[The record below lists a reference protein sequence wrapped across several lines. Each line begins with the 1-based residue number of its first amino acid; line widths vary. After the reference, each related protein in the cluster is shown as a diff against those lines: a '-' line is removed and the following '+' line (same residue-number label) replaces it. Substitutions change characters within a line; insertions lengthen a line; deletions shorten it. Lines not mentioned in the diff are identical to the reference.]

1 MKATD
6 FLLCLIDASGGAIR
20 GRTLLQKTAYFVAQ
34 QVGFGKRLDFI
45 PHFYGPFSPTVD
57 EALGKLSAFGF
68 VDEGTTGFGA
78 VNRSGFE
85 VRRHDYALTDDGSQ
99 IVEAIKR
106 NEPEAYQNIRDA
118 VQRIRG
124 AGDPDYLELSIAAK
138 TYLILKRKGRPL
150 TADEVRSAAR
160 ELNWEITE
168 QSIQKAVGLLEKL
181 GFVQTT

>member
-1 MKATD
+1 
-6 FLLCLIDASGGAIR
+6 
-20 GRTLLQKTAYFVAQ
+20 
-34 QVGFGKRLDFI
+34 
-45 PHFYGPFSPTVD
+45 
-57 EALGKLSAFGF
+57 
-68 VDEGTTGFGA
+68 